1 MKFTAGL
8 FSVGSFFATG
18 WTSADQLSMREAVTS
33 GPDQIREVAPAT
45 LPASVQPL
53 ISHPARVF
61 LDKVDHAYSV
71 GRPLRVRAQ
80 IRGELNAAGL
90 SQAYSLDVT
99 GYTDGSGLFRH
110 EISANRT
117 LVQTVDRLIL
127 FDHTSHTFGT
137 RIQKPARYSSG
148 QIPKV
153 LQRILIDEN
162 PSLLACISDPP
173 SRTLVGDADTIW
185 LEGNELVIS
194 ESDGPLRRIRLDDN
208 GMIRSVVT
216 DYTRYLEK
224 RGVQKVLLA
233 RVMITY
239 QTTEPWTVDPEQFR
253 FEIPYT
259 AMTFPLESEL
269 MRSRSDTP
277 ISRSENS
284 INSRQIAPSSQPTAE
299 PDE

>member
-1 MKFTAGL
+1 MKLRAGL
-8 FSVGSFFATG
+8 FSVGFFFVTG
-18 WTSADQLSMREAVTS
+18 WTFADPLSTQEALTS
-33 GPDQIREVAPAT
+33 GPHQIKEVAPAT

-53 ISHPARVF
+53 INHPARAF
-61 LDKVDHAYSV
+61 LDKIDHAYGV
-71 GRPLRVRAQ
+71 GRPLRMHAQ
-80 IRGELNAAGL
+80 VRGEINAAGL

-127 FDHTSHTFGT
+127 FNHTSYAFGT
-137 RIQKPARYSSG
+137 RIQKPARYSSE

-162 PSLLACISDPP
+162 PSLLACIGDSP
-173 SRTLVGDADTIW
+173 SRTLVGDADAIW

-233 RVMITY
+233 RVTITY
-239 QTTEPWTVDPEQFR
+239 QTTEPWTVDPQQFR

-277 ISRSENS
+277 ISRSEDS
-284 INSRQIAPSSQPTAE
+284 INSRPVAPPSQPTAE
-299 PDE
+299 PEE